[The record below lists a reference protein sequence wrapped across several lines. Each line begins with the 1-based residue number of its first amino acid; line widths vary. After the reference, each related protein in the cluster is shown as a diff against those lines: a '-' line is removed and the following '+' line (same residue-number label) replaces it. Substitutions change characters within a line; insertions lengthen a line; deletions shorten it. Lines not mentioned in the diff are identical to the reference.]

1 MTIDPT
7 NYRIAQGNG
16 ARRAIEGADSHA
28 PPVHMIKLLQERE
41 ITLAGYP
48 DDYG

>member
-1 MTIDPT
+1 MILVIEERA
-7 NYRIAQGNG
+7 YELSLRGM
-16 ARRAIEGADSHA
+16 ARDCAVPHA

-48 DDYG
+48 EEYG